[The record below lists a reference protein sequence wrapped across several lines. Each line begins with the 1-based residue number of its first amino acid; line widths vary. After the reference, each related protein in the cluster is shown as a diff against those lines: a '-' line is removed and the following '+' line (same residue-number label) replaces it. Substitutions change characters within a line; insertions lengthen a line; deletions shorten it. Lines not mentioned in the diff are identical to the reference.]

1 MNARKTNGPETE
13 KVAGGM
19 AANHLPDWSFYCRE
33 LLFAKK
39 SAS

>member
-1 MNARKTNGPETE
+1 
-13 KVAGGM
+13 M

-39 SAS
+39 IGQLTALE